1 MRRLIVAAL
10 LVASFPTVDAWA
22 QNIDWGQKSR
32 SLDMGMSE
40 DFVMKTLGHSPNEAG

>member
-22 QNIDWGQKSR
+22 QNIDWDQKSR
-32 SLDMGMSE
+32 SLGRVDEFDQAKACG
-40 DFVMKTLGHSPNEAG
+40 EAYD